1 MTETSVKVIITYI
14 RVEEVTLNN
23 SLKDKTSMTLRLK
36 GIKKLKFLNRYIF
49 AIFNISNLENGL
61 KIYGLKN
68 QSFSTTFDKIFE
80 LSYVIIALRESDLHT
95 KYCTLTQHCH

>member
-36 GIKKLKFLNRYIF
+36 GIKKLKFSNRYIF

-61 KIYGLKN
+61 KIYGLKK
-68 QSFSTTFDKIFE
+68 SEFVAASIFLLHLIKS
-80 LSYVIIALRESDLHT
+80 LS
-95 KYCTLTQHCH
+95 CPM

>member
-61 KIYGLKN
+61 KIYGLKK
-68 QSFSTTFDKIFE
+68 SEFVADSISLLHLIKS
-80 LSYVIIALRESDLHT
+80 LS
-95 KYCTLTQHCH
+95 CPM

>member
-14 RVEEVTLNN
+14 RVEEVTLNS

-61 KIYGLKN
+61 KIYGLKK
-68 QSFSTTFDKIFE
+68 SEFVADSIFLLHLIKS
-80 LSYVIIALRESDLHT
+80 LS
-95 KYCTLTQHCH
+95 CPM